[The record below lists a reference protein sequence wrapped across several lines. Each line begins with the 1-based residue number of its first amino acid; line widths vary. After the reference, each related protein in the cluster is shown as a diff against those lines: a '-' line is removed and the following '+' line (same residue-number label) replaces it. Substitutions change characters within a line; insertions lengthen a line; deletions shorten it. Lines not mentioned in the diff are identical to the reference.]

1 MDNYG
6 LDNKSEDFDIK
17 SLEDEY
23 NLRKIAKYQKEKM
36 FSQDINIGYPG
47 IQEIKEKFRELNF
60 NYKSLSVAIK
70 KLLSNIQINQK
81 NGELAVELRKIVK
94 LDSKGTNKILSNN
107 F

>member
-23 NLRKIAKYQKEKM
+23 NLRKIAKDSKEKM

-70 KLLSNIQINQK
+70 KLLSKIQINQK
-81 NGELAVELRKIVK
+81 NGELAVELCKIVK